1 MWDYMTYNVII
12 MEGTGPSNGH
22 RVICPTTKSEIR
34 LTYRVARRL
43 WGESWLPGGQG
54 GWRVRSTRGSGT
66 TRRRGRGGLQTA
78 VPAKWKWKSWW
89 RHQME
94 TFSALLAICAGN
106 SPLTGDSPHKGQ
118 WRGAFV
124 FSFICAWINGWV
136 NNVEA
141 GDLRRHLAHYDV
153 IAMYFTTIK
162 EKLIEI

>member
-34 LTYRVARRL
+34 VTYRVARRL

-54 GWRVRSTRGSGT
+54 GWRVGSTRGSGT

-106 SPLTGDSPHKGQ
+106 SPLTGDFPSQRPVTRSFGVFFYLRLNKWLSKQCWGWWFETPSRPL
-118 WRGAFV
+118 WRNCNV
-124 FSFICAWINGWV
+124 FHHN
-136 NNVEA
+136 
-141 GDLRRHLAHYDV
+141 
-153 IAMYFTTIK
+153 
-162 EKLIEI
+162 